1 MLISRHFVLARRPAD
16 DITPDCFR
24 LETRHLPQPQEGELL
39 LRTLFLSVDPY
50 MRGSMNENAGYALP
64 TRLDHTMI
72 GGTVSEVLQS
82 RAPGFLPGDI
92 VVGYTGWCE
101 HALVQPDTALMFY
114 KVDETLGPI
123 STALGMLGMP
133 GHTAYFGL
141 SRIGRPRAGETLVV
155 SAAAGMVGSIV
166 GQLGRLDGCRTV
178 GIAGG
183 PAKCAVVRD
192 EFGFDVCVDYKS
204 ARFRAALRAACPQG
218 IDIYFEN
225 VGGPVLDAVAPLLN
239 DGARVPICGYI
250 SDYNKASRSMSP
262 LAVLAVHPKKPE
274 HRLFVVTEWMNEFP
288 DATRK
293 LGALLRA
300 GKLRYRETI
309 VEGLEQAPAAL
320 AGLFRGDNI
329 GKMLV
334 RVAARPA

>member
-1 MLISRHFVLARRPAD
+1 MLNSRHIVLARRPEG

-24 LETRHLPQPQEGELL
+24 LETQLLPDPQDGELL

-50 MRGSMNENAGYALP
+50 MRGSMRESAGYELP
-64 TRLDHTMI
+64 TQLDQTMI

-82 RAPGFLPGDI
+82 RAAGFLPGDI

-101 HALVQPDTALMFY
+101 HALVQPGTALMFY
-114 KVDETLGPI
+114 KVDESLGPI
-123 STALGMLGMP
+123 STALGVLGMP

-141 SRIGRPRAGETLVV
+141 SRIGKPRAGETLVV
-155 SAAAGMVGSIV
+155 SAAAGTVGSIV
-166 GQLGRLDGCRTV
+166 GQLGKFDGCRVV

-183 PAKCAVVRD
+183 PGKCVVVRD
-192 EFGFDVCVDYKS
+192 EFGFDACVDYKS
-204 ARFRAALRAACPQG
+204 PHFREELRAACPQG

-225 VGGPVLDAVAPLLN
+225 VGGPVLEAVAPLLN

-250 SDYNKASRSMSP
+250 SDYNKASRNVSP
-262 LAVLAVHPKKPE
+262 LEVLAAHPKKPE

-334 RVAARPA
+334 RVATRPA